1 MQATLTTTCKFQGH
15 GLHTGRPVRMTV
27 RPAPAGHGIVFRRVD
42 VLGLAQDIPALWSE
56 VIVSPLNTRIENADG
71 VYVSTIEHLMA
82 AFAGLGIHNALVE
95 INAPEVPILDGSAA
109 PFVRGLLAAGI
120 RRQDAPLEAI
130 EILAPVELREGAVFA
145 RLEPAAGFEIDFA
158 IDFEDAAIG
167 AQALRLNM
175 ANGSFLRNLCDSRT
189 FCRRADVEAM
199 QAAGLA
205 LGGTYENAV
214 VVEGAQVL
222 SPSGLRHANEPVRHK
237 MLDALGDLY
246 TAGAPILGRYI
257 GNRAGHAVTN
267 RLLRALFAQ
276 PTAWRKITVSA
287 EQAARLPGTRIGA
300 ADLAHVA

>member
-1 MQATLTTTCKFQGH
+1 
-15 GLHTGRPVRMTV
+15 MTV

-145 RLEPAAGFEIDFA
+145 RLEPATGFEIDFA

-214 VVEGAQVL
+214 VVEGSQVL

-276 PTAWRKITVSA
+276 PAAWRKITVSA